1 MSTCE
6 LLAVDGTQLHVRG
19 LDAIEDTP
27 VLDINPHVVE
37 FGPRRAVRQP
47 EWMTEL
53 MSGYW

>member
-19 LDAIEDTP
+19 LEAIDDTP
-27 VLDINPHVVE
+27 VLDIKPHVVE